1 MAARPLDAPGAV
13 SDGGAGSE
21 APAGQGHRQPGPG
34 KPAATR
40 PGSILR
46 EELPAVTLLVV
57 LYMLQGVPLGLS
69 MGSM

>member
-1 MAARPLDAPGAV
+1 MAAPPLDALGAV

-21 APAGQGHRQPGPG
+21 APAGKGHRQPGPG
-34 KPAATR
+34 KPAPNQPSR
-40 PGSILR
+40 ILR